1 MSVHQ
6 QALLAELSQAIQV
19 AMVPCTSTS
28 SWPVPVC
35 NQSRNMDH
43 VMVHQ
48 PMSIVSRR
56 FTSKAA
62 TGHRDGRGLSC
73 LVHPPPAPELADFN
87 LQPQLRN
94 INSRTA
100 KIKNMSPRMHCFA
113 EPGESLVRSLSH
125 RGLFAMY
132 QPMSVVSA
140 SSKSNSVTGHSDGA
154 GCPALHAHMQGPELP
169 SFCVQTP
176 RT

>member
-94 INSRTA
+94 INSRIA

-113 EPGESLVRSLSH
+113 EPGEKPESH
-125 RGLFAMY
+125 RF
-132 QPMSVVSA
+132 VCNVSA
-140 SSKSNSVTGHSDGA
+140 HVSCISKLQEQLCHRPQRWRWLSSLA
-154 GCPALHAHMQGPELP
+154 RPHARP
-169 SFCVQTP
+169 
-176 RT
+176 